1 MRKPHV
7 ITGILIAIAA
17 ICWWTGFC
25 IDNRVEAQTERS
37 GVFRIGERL
46 TYSISFDKF
55 QNVAYA
61 ETYVVSK
68 GKFNGKAA
76 IEIQSKLKTLNF
88 VTVGVMLLDA
98 HRTAL
103 VSPTDG
109 SVLFVKNVDKS
120 AGIPIETT
128 TNVTERAPGSFD
140 LSSIIYKIRS
150 TGGGGSFTMLENEK
164 VYSVSFQT
172 VGAETVRSDAGEFPA
187 NIVEVKSDYLVEF
200 GITGLRI
207 SISTEE
213 SSVPVQFRVR
223 TARGEFRALIA
234 SIQLDGPEPTPT
246 PGSTPSNAA
255 RPTPRPSST
264 PAPYFDNQP
273 LKGMPFGLGETLAY
287 SVSSGPRQLGTI
299 VLSAK
304 ERVLVNKKDSLV
316 LTATVINENGGL
328 FRVGNGIRSN
338 VDPETLSPF
347 DLSVKFDGPL
357 ESINRSVKF
366 DPTSSKV
373 ILPSGESID
382 VPVGTQNILSLVYA
396 IRLFNLEPSKDT
408 TNPVNDTRVAVY
420 WEGKAAN
427 IFTLKPSDQAVLT
440 IGNAKVP
447 AQPISMTTRIP
458 TLDALEIKVW
468 LSVDERRVPLRI
480 VVGSYRLDLQI
491 PNLVPQP

>member
-1 MRKPHV
+1 M
-7 ITGILIAIAA
+7 
-17 ICWWTGFC
+17 
-25 IDNRVEAQTERS
+25 
-37 GVFRIGERL
+37 FRIGERL